1 MKSSFQH
8 NSIWQ
13 AVRFGRQAVKHF
25 LCTSIAPYVNMHL
38 PLHFCQ
44 TAFHGHR
51 RYFPNTDGMML
62 RWCSDSRNKSIKS
75 AHFCPVSIQGS
86 ILKSNLI
93 VQTFHFFVMLPTS
106 RIFQFN
112 SKKKKKKGTWSGL
125 GKYRALVSNFVLV
138 SRKTAGD
145 VSRSPGR
152 WLNCRASLCFHLPIW
167 KSGHVYV
174 IWQEL

>member
-112 SKKKKKKGTWSGL
+112 SKKKKKKKKRNLVWFRTISCFGFRFCSGL
-125 GKYRALVSNFVLV
+125 KKNSWRCLKVS
-138 SRKTAGD
+138 
-145 VSRSPGR
+145 
-152 WLNCRASLCFHLPIW
+152 WSLT
-167 KSGHVYV
+167 
-174 IWQEL
+174 

>member
-13 AVRFGRQAVKHF
+13 AVRFGWQAVKHF
-25 LCTSIAPYVNMHL
+25 LCTSTAPYVNMHL

-62 RWCSDSRNKSIKS
+62 RWCSDSRNESIKS
-75 AHFCPVSIQGS
+75 AHFCLGFIQGS
-86 ILKSNLI
+86 ILGSNLI
-93 VQTFHFFVMLPTS
+93 ARKKMLAMYIYCKPRISSNCQFLCIATL
-106 RIFQFN
+106 RIFRFN
-112 SKKKKKKGTWSGL
+112 SGKKKKGTWSGL
-125 GKYRALVSNFVLV
+125 GKYRALASNFVLV

-145 VSRSPGR
+145 VSSSP
-152 WLNCRASLCFHLPIW
+152 
-167 KSGHVYV
+167 
-174 IWQEL
+174 